1 MLVLAMLAFAVRY
14 PIFLLLAASRA
25 EDSRRREGFMGKW
38 IKTAAMLTGILAL
51 SIAGRQPARSQDFYQ
66 GKTITFIVGA
76 SPGGSLDT
84 YTRLIGRHLGRYVPG
99 NPSVI
104 VQNMPGAGSMVAANH
119 VYNLAKPDGLTI
131 GGFAAAVVLQQVMG
145 NQAAKFDGR
154 KFGWTGTPIIYHSIC
169 IVRKES
175 GITTIEDWLAAKRPP
190 IIGGMGPGAGP
201 SDTARILNAAIGL
214 PLKLVEGY
222 DGGAAVRLAL
232 ERGEID
238 GYCGSWQDVSRVWP
252 DALRAGKFVVVIQ
265 ASVETHPDLTQ
276 VPLAIHYAKS
286 EEAKQL
292 LNVNDT
298 IHGFEFVYATP
309 PGTLK
314 ERLQILR
321 TAFMQALRSPELVAE
336 AKKTGLE
343 IDPVDGG
350 TIAKKLDALY
360 DLPASTVSKLEEVLV
375 PR

>member
-1 MLVLAMLAFAVRY
+1 MGKRIKTVA
-14 PIFLLLAASRA
+14 ILAAI
-25 EDSRRREGFMGKW
+25 FTLL
-38 IKTAAMLTGILAL
+38 IAA
-51 SIAGRQPARSQDFYQ
+51 RQPARSQDFYQ

-84 YTRLIGRHLGRYVPG
+84 YTRLIGRHLGRFVPG
-99 NPSVI
+99 EPSVI

-145 NQAAKFDGR
+145 NQAAKLDGR
-154 KFGWTGTPIIYHSIC
+154 KFGWIGTPISYHSIC
-169 IVRKES
+169 VVSKES
-175 GITTIEDWLAAKRPP
+175 GIKTIEDWLAAKRPP
-190 IIGGMGPGAGP
+190 IVGGMGPGAGP
-201 SDTARILNAAIGL
+201 SDTSRILNAAIGL

-222 DGGAAVRLAL
+222 GGGAAVRLAL

-238 GYCGSWQDVSRVWP
+238 GYCGSWQDVRRVWQ
-252 DALRAGKFVVVIQ
+252 DALKAGKFVVVIQ
-265 ASVETHPDLTQ
+265 AGVESHPDLMH

-292 LNVNDT
+292 INVNDT
-298 IHGFEFVYATP
+298 IHGFEFVYAIS
-309 PGTLK
+309 PGTPM

-321 TAFMQALRSPELVAE
+321 TAFMQTLRSPELLAE
-336 AKKTGLE
+336 AKKAGLE

-350 TIAKKLDALY
+350 TTAKKLDALY
-360 DLPASTVSKLEEVLV
+360 DLPASTVSKLKEVLV